1 MVPSYFRRAMKGS
14 QQLLQKSGLEGG
26 ETLGCDPNS
35 LVRIH
40 FVLSI
45 WCLVSRMVCLTETEH
60 VDNLMVVSTWPC
72 WMGTGLLHSRGPK
85 RVGIFLL
92 QLLLSPRPEISNGAM
107 ASIIGKWKILLKY
120 KGVKRNHTCVHLC
133 VSLESAVNPS
143 SYVILITGQL
153 LLQGVQVPSRQAR

>member
-60 VDNLMVVSTWPC
+60 VDNLMVVST
-72 WMGTGLLHSRGPK
+72 
-85 RVGIFLL
+85 
-92 QLLLSPRPEISNGAM
+92 
-107 ASIIGKWKILLKY
+107 
-120 KGVKRNHTCVHLC
+120 
-133 VSLESAVNPS
+133 
-143 SYVILITGQL
+143 
-153 LLQGVQVPSRQAR
+153 